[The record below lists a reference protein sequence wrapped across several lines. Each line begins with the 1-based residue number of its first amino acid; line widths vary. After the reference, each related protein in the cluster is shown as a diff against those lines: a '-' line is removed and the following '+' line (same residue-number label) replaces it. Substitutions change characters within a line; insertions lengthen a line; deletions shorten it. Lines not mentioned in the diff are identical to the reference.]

1 MTNIKNVDS
10 VNVISSVALLQG
22 WDDSCRSESFCR
34 RIFPFSNG
42 HALGDGWH
50 TKYGITFVMWIAI
63 PFQENK
69 GLLQNNVRRYASWI
83 LMFLDI
89 LKIIGNS

>member
-1 MTNIKNVDS
+1 MKEIQNVDS
-10 VNVISSVALLQG
+10 VNVISSVALD
-22 WDDSCRSESFCR
+22 WHDSCRSESFSR

-42 HALGDGWH
+42 HALGNGWD

-63 PFQENK
+63 AFQENK
-69 GLLQNNVRRYASWI
+69 DLLQNNVRRYASWI